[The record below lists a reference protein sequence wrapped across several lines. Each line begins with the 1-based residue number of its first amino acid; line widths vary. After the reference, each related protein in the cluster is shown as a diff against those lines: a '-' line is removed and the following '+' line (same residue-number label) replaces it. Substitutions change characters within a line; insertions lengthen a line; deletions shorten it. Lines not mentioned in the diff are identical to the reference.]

1 MYEKFMKRNLK
12 LISVCLWLA
21 VIVAVG
27 CGNDEANATVRTIDV
42 SRIAVPRSVTLTKGS
57 PLRLQGKGILTTDML
72 ELAGSGNAE
81 TSCTQPVSSVQDNSF
96 EIELPADFASGTYSL
111 TLIRGDKRLKLG
123 SISIT
128 ITSTADVPDRKGMTV
143 KGMVSCDGIGVSG
156 VVVSDGFE
164 TTTTDKN
171 GIYYLPSEKK
181 NGYVFISVP
190 GQYAAECQN
199 GNEPQFFKYVTQNAT
214 SVVEQRDFTLRKV
227 DNTRYKLFVMT
238 DFHLAN
244 RNNDLKQY
252 ANFLTDVNNTIEK
265 ETQGGVPVYGLDLGD
280 LSWDLYWYDNNY
292 ALAECKRELNKINC
306 PIFNLPGNHDNDPY
320 KANDWTAE
328 QAWKNTIGPT
338 YYSFNIGKAHYVMLD
353 NIQYLNNGGAEGAVG
368 DRSYN
373 DIIVDTQMKWLEKD
387 LAYITDS
394 NTPIVI
400 AMHANLYNNP
410 SLKNGKATVSA
421 NLQNSASLKA
431 LLARFKEVHVLTG
444 HTHINFTVEEGN
456 IIEHNTAAVCATWWW
471 TGKDGYAG
479 NHTCNDGSPGGYSV
493 WTVDGADFSWY
504 YKGTGE
510 DRNCQFR
517 TYDLNETQ
525 ITAAKFAP
533 NTTDDKLSQYAGVYA
548 GKRDDN
554 KVLINVWG
562 YDDKWR
568 VEVAEGGKSLDVSRV
583 YGLDPLHI
591 ISYEALR
598 LNAGKTPTAAFV
610 TEGTAHLFE
619 VTASSATSTLEI
631 KVTDRFGNVYTE
643 TMTRPKKMDSTLF
656 K

>member
-1 MYEKFMKRNLK
+1 MKRNWKAIVL
-12 LISVCLWLA
+12 CLWLA

-42 SRIAVPRSVTLTKGS
+42 SGIVVPKSVTLTQGS
-57 PLRLQGKGILTTDML
+57 PLQLQGSGILATDQL
-72 ELAGSGNAE
+72 ELVGTGSVE
-81 TSCTQPVSSVQDNSF
+81 TSYTLPISNVQASSF
-96 EIELPADFASGTYSL
+96 EAEIPADFVSGTYTI
-111 TLIRGDKRLKLG
+111 TLIRGDQRLKIG
-123 SISIT
+123 TASISISP
-128 ITSTADVPDRKGMTV
+128 ITDVPDRTGMTL
-143 KGMVSCDGIGVSG
+143 KGVVYCDGRGVSG

-164 TTTTDKN
+164 TTTTDEN
-171 GIYYLPSEKK
+171 GVYYLPSEKK

-190 GQYAAECQN
+190 GQYEVECKN
-199 GNEPQFFKYVTQNAT
+199 SNEPQFFQYVTQNAT
-214 SVVEQRDFTLRKV
+214 TTVEQRDFALRKV
-227 DNTRYKLFVMT
+227 DNTSYKLFVMT

-252 ANFLTDVNNTIEK
+252 ANFLTDVNNTIAK

-292 ALAECKRELNKINC
+292 ALAECKSELNKIDC

-320 KANDWTAE
+320 KANDWTSE

-338 YYSFNIGKAHYVMLD
+338 YYSFNLGKVHYVMLD
-353 NIQYLNNGGAEGAVG
+353 NIQYINNGGTEGTVG

-373 DIIVDTQMKWLEKD
+373 DLIVDTQMKWLEKD
-387 LAYITDS
+387 LSYITDDG
-394 NTPIVI
+394 TPVVV
-400 AMHANLYNNP
+400 AMHANFYNNP
-410 SLKNGKATVSA
+410 TVKGGKATVSA

-431 LLARFKEVHVLTG
+431 LLSRFKEVHILTG
-444 HTHINFTVEEGN
+444 HTHMNFAVEEGN
-456 IIEHNTAAVCATWWW
+456 IMEHNTAAVCATWWW

-479 NHTCNDGSPGGYSV
+479 NHTCKDGSPGGYSV
-493 WTVDGADFSWY
+493 WTVDGTKFSWY

-510 DRNCQFR
+510 DRNYQFR

-525 ITAAKFAP
+525 ITAAMFAP
-533 NTTDDKLSQYAGVYA
+533 NSTDDKLSPYAGAYA
-548 GKRDDN
+548 GKRNDN

-562 YDDKWR
+562 YDDKWS
-568 VEVAEGGKSLDVSRV
+568 VEATENGKSLSVSRV

-598 LNAGKTPTAAFV
+598 LNAGKTPTAAFT
-610 TEGTAHLFE
+610 TEKTAHLFE

-643 TMTRPKKMDSTLF
+643 TMTRPKIMDSTLF